1 MRQEGG
7 EKKTCEG
14 EERESPEREGGR
26 EWGEGKRKPERGYLC
41 GRALARLRDVGA
53 CLQFGVPRAQDVCC
67 GERGWVV
74 EEGRG
79 RRESGT
85 GHGCQQ
91 THDTHCDSES
101 ATFTHSCVWV
111 ECLFP
116 RHWGTVAVCIG
127 CFSHSVTRLSPGG
140 PRAKMIKNYA
150 TVNTMCFF
158 VLCNRHW
165 CNRGPGS
172 SLGIACL
179 STLHPDSDAGC
190 AYP

>member
-1 MRQEGG
+1 MRGG
-7 EKKTCEG
+7 REG
-14 EERESPEREGGR
+14 EAREGGR
-26 EWGEGKRKPERGYLC
+26 ERVGRGKEKTREGVFMWEGAGPRERRGSLLTVW
-41 GRALARLRDVGA
+41 RTR
-53 CLQFGVPRAQDVCC
+53 RAQDVCC

-79 RRESGT
+79 RGESGN

-116 RHWGTVAVCIG
+116 RHWGTVAVCID